1 MSIITKGVSMFIIAV
16 LILVLLVMI
25 VLGFMLG
32 FSHPLPWVL
41 ISMLVIVPIIHD
53 KIVSKRFVKWNDS
66 YSVGIKSIDCDHK
79 KLLGMIN
86 QLQTASQY
94 ETHEG
99 MLEDILNELVGYTK
113 YHFTREEEM
122 MRECN
127 YPGYDV
133 HKKQHEAMIEQVT
146 KFIDE
151 YRVHKTRT
159 INDVVQYL
167 KSWLVNHINGCDQ
180 EYSPYLKG
188 KVN

>member
-1 MSIITKGVSMFIIAV
+1 MSMITKGVSMFIIAV

-32 FSHPLPWVL
+32 FSHPLPWLL
-41 ISMLVIVPIIHD
+41 ISMLVIVPFIHD
-53 KIVSKRFVKWNDS
+53 KIVSKRFVKWKDS
-66 YSVGIKSIDCDHK
+66 YSVGIESIDNDHK

-86 QLQTASQY
+86 QLQTASHY

-99 MLEDILNELVGYTK
+99 MVEEILNELVSYTK

-122 MRECN
+122 MREFN
-127 YPGYDV
+127 YPEYEV
-133 HKKQHEAMIEQVT
+133 HKKQHEAMITQVSH
-146 KFIDE
+146 FIDE
-151 YRVHKTRT
+151 YKNHENHT
-159 INDVVQYL
+159 INDVIQYL
-167 KSWLVNHINGCDQ
+167 KTWLINHINGCDK